1 MQMLENA
8 ITRQDRNFQRT
19 HIISPR
25 VVLETWR
32 DWCTQSGQREEAL
45 CELIIL

>member
-1 MQMLENA
+1 
-8 ITRQDRNFQRT
+8 
-19 HIISPR
+19 
-25 VVLETWR
+25 LETWR